1 MQPLSFLHKISISIV
16 GPELKMC
23 PIQTADTFRRGNRV
37 PALLTLKT
45 RVGLRECDH
54 QRSPTVRTHTRP
66 RCRTG
71 SESGSRKRGQQR
83 EGRKSQELSPRARG
97 HCVVCMQPQTQERR
111 PGRVL
116 ESERGLSAW
125 RRPRWQRLHVLRDG
139 GQESHVISA
148 RGTSPRGI
156 FNGRTELAGGRW
168 GAHLTRTNLRP
179 GNPSGRRGRPALPV
193 SAMLLFN
200 LRHRKRLFLG
210 QNFYKLK

>member
-1 MQPLSFLHKISISIV
+1 MQPLSFLHKMSISIV

-23 PIQTADTFRRGNRV
+23 PIQTAGTFKRGNRV

-54 QRSPTVRTHTRP
+54 QRSPTVRTHTPP

-111 PGRVL
+111 PGIVL
-116 ESERGLSAW
+116 ESEPSPEWPECLEA
-125 RRPRWQRLHVLRDG
+125 PAVAA
-139 GQESHVISA
+139 SA
-148 RGTSPRGI
+148 RA
-156 FNGRTELAGGRW
+156 E
-168 GAHLTRTNLRP
+168 
-179 GNPSGRRGRPALPV
+179 GRRAREPRHFRKGDLTTWDLQWKDRAGRGEMGSTPDQNQPEAWESQREAGPA
-193 SAMLLFN
+193 SST
-200 LRHRKRLFLG
+200 G
-210 QNFYKLK
+210 